1 MQVAAEA
8 FHEATIRAH
17 SAADG
22 SHSHTAAFQQQQP
35 PLSPPAAPA
44 AADGDS
50 DDGAACPQSPPSLL
64 PSLERARALGK
75 AFGTNAEGFEAAV
88 LWPAIVGV
96 YQLPLDQV
104 GAVYGMCV
112 CVNGSGL
119 GWVSWIVLDLH

>member
-8 FHEATIRAH
+8 FHEATIRAR

-22 SHSHTAAFQQQQP
+22 SHSHSHTAAYQQQQP
-35 PLSPPAAPA
+35 PLSPPAATA

-50 DDGAACPQSPPSLL
+50 GEGATCPQSPPSLL

-75 AFGTNAEGFEAAV
+75 TFGTNAEGFEAAV

-104 GAVYGMCV
+104 GGCIRNMGV
-112 CVNGSGL
+112 
-119 GWVSWIVLDLH
+119 

>member
-8 FHEATIRAH
+8 FHEATTRAR
-17 SAADG
+17 AAAIG
-22 SHSHTAAFQQQQP
+22 SHSHTAADQQQT
-35 PLSPPAAPA
+35 PLSQAPAAPA

-50 DDGAACPQSPPSLL
+50 GEGASRPLPPLLL

-104 GAVYGMCV
+104 GGCIRYV
-112 CVNGSGL
+112 CL
-119 GWVSWIVLDLH
+119 